1 MCRRLAVP
9 TTYQTHRED
18 EENMVTKR
26 GTSSYARLGSSQS
39 AGMMSASASLQSPTD
54 DRHRRPAAPPRD
66 AAGSRPPA
74 HASAAYRVPSP
85 RIKFNEAA
93 GVSHQVST
101 SPARLTSQLST
112 APALPVFLF
121 ILPRTRLTTE
131 RATGT
136 LRLPPF
142 PWSPCASAAPSP
154 SSSST
159 E

>member
-1 MCRRLAVP
+1 
-9 TTYQTHRED
+9 
-18 EENMVTKR
+18 VTKR

-136 LRLPPF
+136 LRLPRSLPF
-142 PWSPCASAAPSP
+142 PGPLVPPLLPPPPPLPLSSPVH
-154 SSSST
+154 T
-159 E
+159 GD